1 MPRANRYIL
10 PGVAY
15 HLTHRCHD
23 RSFLLKHGVDR
34 TLYRQMLRERLG
46 RHPVSLLGYCI
57 TSNHTHLLLVAQDRE
72 ADISRFMQS
81 LEGDFA
87 QAYNLRKKTRS
98 GAFWGDRYH
107 AVMVDTGEYLWRCLK
122 YIDLNT
128 RRVQP
133 SCIRH
138 ENCLVAICLQ
148 RILQPQAPLE
158 AKNRTII

>member
-15 HLTHRCHD
+15 HLTHRCHY

-34 TLYRQMLRERLG
+34 TLYRQMLREHLG

-57 TSNHTHLLLVAQDRE
+57 TSNHTHLLLVAQDSE

-107 AVMVDTGEYLWRCLK
+107 AVMVDTGAALQNFKPLK
-122 YIDLNT
+122 KRLTAEGTEDT
-128 RRVQP
+128 EVRSRESVGGDSP
-133 SCIRH
+133 
-138 ENCLVAICLQ
+138 AD
-148 RILQPQAPLE
+148 
-158 AKNRTII
+158 

>member
-34 TLYRQMLRERLG
+34 SLYRKMLRERLAQ
-46 RHPVSLLGYCI
+46 HPVSLLGYCI
-57 TSNHTHLLLVAQDRE
+57 TSNHTHLLAVAHDSE
-72 ADISRFMQS
+72 ADISCFMQS

-107 AVMVDTGEYLWRCLK
+107 AVMVDTGDYLWRCMILRMGTDPAWRRPIYAK
-122 YIDLNT
+122 YM
-128 RRVQP
+128 
-133 SCIRH
+133 
-138 ENCLVAICLQ
+138 
-148 RILQPQAPLE
+148 
-158 AKNRTII
+158 

>member
-34 TLYRQMLRERLG
+34 TFYRQMLRERLG

-57 TSNHTHLLLVAQDRE
+57 TSNHTHLLLVAQDSE

-107 AVMVDTGEYLWRCLK
+107 AVMVDTGAALQNFKPLK
-122 YIDLNT
+122 KRLTAEGTEDT
-128 RRVQP
+128 EVRSRESVGGGVP
-133 SCIRH
+133 
-138 ENCLVAICLQ
+138 AD
-148 RILQPQAPLE
+148 
-158 AKNRTII
+158 

>member
-57 TSNHTHLLLVAQDRE
+57 TSNHTHLLLVAQDSE

-107 AVMVDTGEYLWRCLK
+107 AVMVDTGAALQNFKPLK
-122 YIDLNT
+122 KRLTAEGTEDT
-128 RRVQP
+128 EVRSRESVGGESP
-133 SCIRH
+133 
-138 ENCLVAICLQ
+138 AD
-148 RILQPQAPLE
+148 
-158 AKNRTII
+158 

>member
-57 TSNHTHLLLVAQDRE
+57 TSNHTHLLLVAQDSE

-122 YIDLNT
+122 YIDLNMVRAGKVT
-128 RRVQP
+128 HPHDWQWCGYHELVGLKRRYCQMLWMR
-133 SCIRH
+133 S
-138 ENCLVAICLQ
+138 
-148 RILQPQAPLE
+148 
-158 AKNRTII
+158 